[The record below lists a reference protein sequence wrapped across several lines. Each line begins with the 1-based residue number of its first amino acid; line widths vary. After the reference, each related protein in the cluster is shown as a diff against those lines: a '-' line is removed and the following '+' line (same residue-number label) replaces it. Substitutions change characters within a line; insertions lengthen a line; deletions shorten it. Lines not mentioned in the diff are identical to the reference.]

1 MSKLYKTKGEMF
13 NIIEQRFINFLKVNN
28 IIIPDEYIQYD
39 NDLKKSILKLK
50 IKPYCDSLEEIQDAY
65 ANLINSGI
73 NVELKKSYDDIDM
86 NVKRKALRYIQAL
99 CRLV

>member
-39 NDLKKSILKLK
+39 NDLKKS
-50 IKPYCDSLEEIQDAY
+50 
-65 ANLINSGI
+65 
-73 NVELKKSYDDIDM
+73 YDDIDM